1 MQNKKYRVYYYV
13 ILFADVY
20 FVFVTRTSFRMENAV
35 VTESMARSTDKII
48 IVIKISGFEFLFII
62 SLR

>member
-1 MQNKKYRVYYYV
+1 MFT
-13 ILFADVY
+13 LFLYPALLSVWQ
-20 FVFVTRTSFRMENAV
+20 NAV

-48 IVIKISGFEFLFII
+48 IVVKISGFEFLFII